1 MNRTTTTP
9 TRYRFFIHGRRRKE
23 NPNFFEPYREKLKV
37 NISESVKNSVKL
49 EKRIG
54 SSGHK
59 ENKLSEDTK
68 KKISDGLKKYYS
80 QNENNKVNIEK
91 HQESM
96 TRAVGKMESS

>member
-1 MNRTTTTP
+1 M
-9 TRYRFFIHGRRRKE
+9 
-23 NPNFFEPYREKLKV
+23 
-37 NISESVKNSVKL
+37 KNSVKL

>member
-1 MNRTTTTP
+1 M
-9 TRYRFFIHGRRRKE
+9 Y
-23 NPNFFEPYREKLKV
+23 EKFCK
-37 NISESVKNSVKL
+37 ISNS
-49 EKRIG
+49 IA
-54 SSGHK
+54 HK

-96 TRAVGKMESS
+96 TRAVGKPVAQYTKDGVFIKEYKSKQKQVAHLQ